1 MRCGPAEA
9 MKPTEAGVAENIT
22 REQLDHLLSDWC
34 AGRMTATTV
43 HDWAVNR
50 YAVSDFTP
58 EDAIVNEVLARLDML
73 DANLTTADDVP
84 ALRRLLDT
92 LINAGFELRRVEEFA
107 PTRARIEQSPE
118 LAEELARP
126 MMLLV
131 SRKHRTSPELLRP
144 TRVPEHSTVAAR

>member
-9 MKPTEAGVAENIT
+9 TKPTEAGVAENIT

-84 ALRRLLDT
+84 ALRRLL
-92 LINAGFELRRVEEFA
+92 ASR
-107 PTRARIEQSPE
+107 PHS
-118 LAEELARP
+118 LAEA
-126 MMLLV
+126 V
-131 SRKHRTSPELLRP
+131 SRYEEYLESVDFGERRRRLANEPMYAPYCK
-144 TRVPEHSTVAAR
+144 